1 METMVKG
8 SKDMEEVVTGEDWI
22 GIELDMMVEPV
33 MEVKVEIVE
42 DVEMEAVVLI
52 VMRNSRSR

>member
-1 METMVKG
+1 M
-8 SKDMEEVVTGEDWI
+8 S
-22 GIELDMMVEPV
+22 GIEVDMMVELV

-52 VMRNSRSR
+52 GMRNSRSRYR

>member
-1 METMVKG
+1 MRIG
-8 SKDMEEVVTGEDWI
+8 L
-22 GIELDMMVEPV
+22 GIEVDMMVEVV

-52 VMRNSRSR
+52 VMRNGRSR

>member
-1 METMVKG
+1 V
-8 SKDMEEVVTGEDWI
+8 S
-22 GIELDMMVEPV
+22 GIEVDMMVELV

-52 VMRNSRSR
+52 GMRNSRSRYR

>member
-1 METMVKG
+1 MKA
-8 SKDMEEVVTGEDWI
+8 VVRIGL
-22 GIELDMMVEPV
+22 GIELDMMVELV

-52 VMRNSRSR
+52 VTRNGRSR